1 MATYSNIFIDQG
13 TTFSVKVDLDN
24 ITGGDATLIGYTGA
38 GSIRKSYSTSPA
50 NATFTIVGDVSEA
63 STFTSSDKGLT
74 ASLTATQTGNLKAG
88 RYVYD
93 IEIKSGATITRVLE
107 GQVEVTPGVTRTF
120 ES

>member
-1 MATYSNIFIDQG
+1 MASYSNIFIDQG

-24 ITGGDATLIGYTGA
+24 IAGGDATLTGYTGA